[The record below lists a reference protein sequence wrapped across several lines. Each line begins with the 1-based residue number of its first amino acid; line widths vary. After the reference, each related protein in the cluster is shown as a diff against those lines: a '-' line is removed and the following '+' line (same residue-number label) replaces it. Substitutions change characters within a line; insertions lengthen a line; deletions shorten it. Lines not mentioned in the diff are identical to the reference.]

1 MNPPDE
7 YMSKTNA
14 VSVICLQT
22 GYGRPRVER
31 ALKQLTDEGRIHP
44 LSLPQYTLFSRED
57 IALVVKV
64 LKGENK

>member
-1 MNPPDE
+1 MMNPLDE
-7 YMSKTNA
+7 YTSKTNA

-31 ALKQLTDEGRIHP
+31 TIKQLTEDGRIHP
-44 LSLPQYTLFSRED
+44 LLLPQTTLYSRED

-64 LKGENK
+64 LKGEA